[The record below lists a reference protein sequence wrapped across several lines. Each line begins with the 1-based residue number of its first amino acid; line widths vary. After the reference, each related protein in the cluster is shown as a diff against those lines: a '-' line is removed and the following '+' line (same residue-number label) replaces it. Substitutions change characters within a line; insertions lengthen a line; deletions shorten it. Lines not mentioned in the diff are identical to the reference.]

1 MKYAMLIN
9 NELIYAKNYYVNND
23 GRIIINFDKN
33 EDLMIQYGFKKVV
46 DEVPEYDETKEYVM
60 IVGYEEND
68 ESIVINYEVKEIE
81 LTLEQKR
88 QKDRNKCLK
97 LFAETLSDEQA
108 LSVPLVF
115 EEWEIGVEYKI
126 GKRIL
131 YGEVLYK
138 VLQNHTSQET
148 WTPDSATS
156 LFARLLA
163 ETTDGSVPEW
173 QQPTG
178 STDAYMTG
186 DRVKYNDKIYECTSD
201 NNVYAPD
208 VYGWKLVE

>member
-163 ETTDGSVPEW
+163 ETTDGSIPEW

-178 STDAYMTG
+178 STDAYMVG
-186 DRVKYNDKIYECTSD
+186 DKVKYNDKVYECTSD